1 MKLSDYSVELT
12 NKVKNQALNAGAAL
26 VGIGKLSDSNVVVM
40 GVPLPVG
47 LNEGGIADLPKMLKG
62 YSHLVGI
69 SQHIVSQTAK
79 ELKERGNSAVKKTV
93 FSLFG
98 DFRPLARKAGLGQW
112 GRNNLIVTPEYG
124 PHLLFVGIFTD
135 AQLIPDSPAP
145 NPCIACNACREA
157 CPSRALSER
166 GLNYI
171 RCLPYSL
178 RGCQDCVDA
187 CPVGRD
193 KVL

>member
-1 MKLSDYSVELT
+1 MKSDDYSRELT
-12 NKVKNQALNAGAAL
+12 NRVKEGALKAGAAL
-26 VGIGKLSDSNVVVM
+26 VGIGKLSDTNVVVM
-40 GVPLPVG
+40 GIPLPVG
-47 LNEGGIADLPKMLKG
+47 INEGGITDLPKMAKG
-62 YSHLVGI
+62 YSHLIRV
-69 SQHIVSQTAK
+69 SQHILTQTVR
-79 ELKERGNSAVKKTV
+79 ELEGEGPTVKKSV

-124 PHLLFVGIFTD
+124 PHLLFLGFFTN

-145 NPCIACNACREA
+145 NTCIACNACREA

-171 RCLPYSL
+171 RCLPFSL

-187 CPVGRD
+187 CPVGRG